1 MPPITTPDHVAG
13 WMQHNMCNIGDVK
26 INEYMCLPA
35 THDSGMDHH
44 SWSTT
49 HGTKNRTLNQ
59 TLGIGN
65 QLRLGARWFD
75 LRPMLLDGDWY
86 CGHFSSIPTF
96 GWQGA
101 TGVKLQEVIDEVNEF
116 LDKYPELVI
125 LRVTHL
131 HDARTGATI
140 PQHHQQLLKKL
151 FNGLKH
157 IYWGKDKKSENNLDK
172 KTLRDFIGNKVGK
185 VIVTGEPED
194 GPGFSQGDFD
204 SLPGSRTD
212 FVAHGPSANAEM
224 SNAET
229 FWNSKS
235 LIDLANKRQLDEYP
249 YTPQR
254 IYTEL
259 NEGSCGMFMIDNLHD
274 GSLQTICLAMSLA
287 RHMIKDPN
295 RYGSIVV
302 VYAGKLITDAGIK
315 AKVMQAI
322 KGRARYAVTND
333 SMGGDPWAWERKCA
347 VACMVETKHQ
357 GRAPFLRARF
367 AWEGEELD
375 FTTDIESINFGGKE
389 LYDHHFRTAY
399 YNLFRMLRE
408 QLPITPSIEFFG
420 LTTPED
426 PQPGVVKDGLVY
438 YRSIDGNVLKQR
450 RLREHN
456 TTSFCA
462 DVQKL
467 EWEGQIVRKAEAYEP
482 FLWRLDYG
490 GGTIQVTNELM
501 GFDPAP
507 GKRKRALLTYRS
519 ARHGP
524 MRFDPANE
532 FDNWTIKKADP

>member
-1 MPPITTPDHVAG
+1 MPPISTPDHVAG
-13 WMQHNMCNIGDVK
+13 WMQHNMDKIGDVK
-26 INEYMCLPA
+26 INEYMCIPA

-75 LRPMLLDGDWY
+75 IRPMLLDGDWY
-86 CGHFSSIPTF
+86 CSTINSCFGSFST
-96 GWQGA
+96 
-101 TGVKLQEVIDEVNEF
+101 
-116 LDKYPELVI
+116 
-125 LRVTHL
+125 
-131 HDARTGATI
+131 
-140 PQHHQQLLKKL
+140 
-151 FNGLKH
+151 
-157 IYWGKDKKSENNLDK
+157 
-172 KTLRDFIGNKVGK
+172 KTLRDFIGNRVGK
-185 VIVTGEPED
+185 VIVSGVPGPGDE
-194 GPGFSQGDFD
+194 PGFSQADFD

-212 FVAHGPSANAEM
+212 FATHGPSANAEM
-224 SNAET
+224 SNTES
-229 FWNSKS
+229 FLNSKS
-235 LIDLANKRQLDEYP
+235 IIDLANKRQLDEYP

-259 NEGSCGMFMIDNLHD
+259 GEGSCGMFMIDNLHD

-287 RHMIKDPN
+287 RHMVKDPS
-295 RYGSIVV
+295 RYGNMVL
-302 VYAGKLITDAGIK
+302 VYGGKLITDTNVKGR
-315 AKVMQAI
+315 VMQAM
-322 KGRARYAVTND
+322 KGYNKYSVTND

-347 VACMVETKHQ
+347 VACIFETKNQ
-357 GRAPFLRARF
+357 NRTPFLRARF

-375 FTTDIESINFGGKE
+375 FTTDIESINFGGKQ

-426 PQPGVVKDGLVY
+426 PQPGNVKDALVY
-438 YRSIDGNVLKQR
+438 YRSMDGVVLKQR

-456 TTSFCA
+456 RTNFCA

-467 EWEGQIVRKAEAYEP
+467 EWEGQLVRRAEAYEP

-490 GGTIQVTNELM
+490 GGTIPVNNDLM
-501 GFDPAP
+501 GFDAAP

-532 FDNWTIKKADP
+532 GDNWTIKKADP